1 MGLFDKGVD
10 PADFERFKK
19 WVSQKFSQVEAK
31 VLSTANES
39 ADAAAASAR
48 YAIESKDR
56 IAALEP
62 EITGAFEEVKKAR
75 DSMLQ
80 DVEVV
85 SANRSEFVEEVKALK
100 AKSSKALTLY
110 EQMETAVGSANQT
123 VEEIDHELGKVKAM
137 LAEAE
142 QIPSLLEALNKQIVD
157 ANAQSEN
164 IKSLLSHSLRR
175 KGELD
180 DIYKEVLGH
189 DIEGEDG
196 NVERVDGLRDQL
208 EKSFDV
214 LSDRATSLSEE
225 VDKAVEGVS
234 VEYAQARASQ
244 TLEFQRLLDSSASQ
258 AKEVEAQLKAL
269 LPGALAAGLSA
280 AYETKKEE
288 EAISSVVHE
297 RNFKYAI
304 YGLIAVSLIPF
315 SVDTY
320 LLVNGV
326 PLVAVLKDTP
336 RLIISILPIYLP
348 VLWLAYSANKRL
360 NLSKRLIEEYTHK
373 AVLGKT
379 FSGLSNQ
386 IESLPHESAV
396 KEELRTRLLFNVLQ
410 VSAENPGKLITDYNK
425 SDHPLMDV
433 LEKSARLSE
442 SVDALSKIPGFSGIA
457 KKLAERRDLL
467 LREQESRVREGL
479 SVADVVEKR
488 DLSESGSV
496 SESRG

>member
-10 PADFERFKK
+10 PADFEKFKS
-19 WVSQKFSQVEAK
+19 WVSERITQVETK
-31 VLSTANES
+31 VLSAASES
-39 ADAAAASAR
+39 SEEAAAAAR
-48 YAIESKDR
+48 YAAESKEK
-56 IAALEP
+56 IAGLEP
-62 EITGAFEEVKKAR
+62 EILNAIEDVRKAR
-75 DSMLQ
+75 DAVLLDIES
-80 DVEVV
+80 VAA
-85 SANRSEFVEEVKALK
+85 SRNEFVEDVKSLK
-100 AKSSKALTLY
+100 GKSSKALILY
-110 EQMETAVGSANQT
+110 DQMETSAGSMGQLVAGIE
-123 VEEIDHELGKVKAM
+123 VELAKVRAL
-137 LAEAE
+137 LAEAD
-142 QIPSLLEALNKQIVD
+142 QIPSTLDALKKQILD

-180 DIYKEVLGH
+180 EIHKEVFGH
-189 DIEGEDG
+189 EIEAEDG

-208 EKSFDV
+208 VKAFDT
-214 LSDRATSLSEE
+214 LSGRATNLNEE
-225 VDKAVEGVS
+225 VDKAVEKVAS
-234 VEYAQARASQ
+234 EHDQVRAAQDE
-244 TLEFQRLLDSSASQ
+244 EFQRLLATSSAHAS
-258 AKEVEAQLKAL
+258 EVSSQLKAL

-280 AYETKKEE
+280 AYESKKDE
-288 EAISSVVHE
+288 EAAASTAHE

-320 LLVNGV
+320 LLLTGV
-326 PLVAVLKDTP
+326 PLIAVLEDTP

-386 IESLPHESAV
+386 IDSLPHETTV

-457 KKLAERRDLL
+457 RKLAEKRDAL
-467 LREQESRVREGL
+467 LREQEARVREGL
-479 SVADVVEKR
+479 DVADVVE
-488 DLSESGSV
+488 
-496 SESRG
+496 RGEAKD